1 MKKLTFILIF
11 PFLFILSCVG
21 PPNYNDGLLE
31 NKPTVINKNDYF
43 SFSLLGDRYT
53 ENNNWELLINTNLS
67 EALLTTLVIKDL
79 NNSSTDSTF
88 LILIN
93 EFEDTL
99 MNILI
104 FDEIVYSSLDSIIHI
119 GTPKKV
125 IFKGENFT
133 GRLEY
138 QILINQ

>member
-31 NKPTVINKNDYF
+31 NKPAVINKNDYF

-79 NNSSTDSTF
+79 NNSYTDSTF

>member
-11 PFLFILSCVG
+11 PVSCILSCVG
-21 PPNYNDGLLE
+21 PPDYNDGLLK
-31 NKPTVINKNDYF
+31 NKPAVINENDYF
-43 SFSLLGDRYT
+43 SFSLLGDGYT
-53 ENNNWELLINTNLS
+53 EDNKWDLLVNTNSS
-67 EALLTTLVIKDL
+67 EVLLTTLVIKDL

-93 EFEDTL
+93 DFEDTL
-99 MNILI
+99 MNIQI

-119 GTPKKV
+119 GTPSEV
-125 IFKGENFT
+125 IFKGKNFT

-138 QILINQ
+138 QLLINQ

>member
-1 MKKLTFILIF
+1 MKKLISTLILPVLSIV
-11 PFLFILSCVG
+11 SCVG
-21 PPNYNDGLLE
+21 PPDYSDGLLE
-31 NKPTVINKNDYF
+31 NKPAVINENNYF
-43 SFSLLGDRYT
+43 SLSLLGDSYT
-53 ENNNWELLINTNLS
+53 EDNNWNLLLNTNSS
-67 EALLTTLVIKDL
+67 EVVLTTLVIRDL

-88 LILIN
+88 LIMIN

-99 MNILI
+99 INIQI

-119 GTPKKV
+119 GTPAEV
-125 IFKGENFT
+125 IFKGKNFT